1 MPFDQRPQI
10 PPATVSNVAQLA
22 TLAKDTPVTSI
33 SGTISNLGRRNEG
46 SGKYGPYSF
55 QDATL
60 TDSSG
65 SIPLTFGNLPDQA
78 HLNGQSVTFMLGRTG
93 RGVSVI
99 EKENYRSHQLEK
111 ILKIDGKNATIVPG
125 QIVQSAVA
133 TATSHQQMPIPAQLP
148 PTQTATGSLPTQE
161 DVTKARGGIAQIANL
176 YILCGMAANYIDG
189 KLMEETGEKFTP
201 ETLQKTTACLFIEA
215 NKKGLGARLPV
226 DDISGY
232 IPERAVN

>member
-1 MPFDQRPQI
+1 MPFDRPQI

-22 TLAKDTPVTSI
+22 TLAKDTQVTSI
-33 SGTISNLGRRNEG
+33 AGTISNIGRRNEG
-46 SGKYGPYSF
+46 TGKYGPYSF

-60 TDSSG
+60 TDASG

-125 QIVQSAVA
+125 QIVQSAVT
-133 TATSHQQMPIPAQLP
+133 TATVPQPFPTPAQLP
-148 PTQTATGSLPTQE
+148 STQTLTATTLPTAE

-226 DDISGY
+226 NDISGY
-232 IPERAVN
+232 IPERSVN